1 MAVENRL
8 YSQVVMIRRRNL
20 DDIKETYKTNKFNF
34 QGKSTRTKHWFDIGH
49 EWLKEIFMTC
59 EPDFYLK
66 NVSN

>member
-1 MAVENRL
+1 MENRL

-49 EWLKEIFMTC
+49 EWLK
-59 EPDFYLK
+59 
-66 NVSN
+66 